1 MAGSLNKVLL
11 IGRLG
16 RDPEMRYTASGQPV
30 ANFSIA
36 TDETYTGKDGQK
48 VEKTEWHRIVVWG
61 KQAEFCGNYLTKG
74 RLVYIEGKLETR
86 KWQDKDGQDKYTT
99 EIKADRVVGLDSR
112 QAEGGYS
119 QGSSGAYPRGPQAQ
133 QGAGPGGH
141 EEDLGPA
148 FPSEA
153 SGMDD
158 APF

>member
-16 RDPEMRYTASGQPV
+16 QDPDMRYAPSGQPV
-30 ANFSIA
+30 TNFSIA
-36 TDETYTGKDGQK
+36 TDESYTNKDGQK

-86 KWQDKDGQDKYTT
+86 KWQGKDGLERTTT
-99 EIKADRVVGLDSR
+99 EIKADRVAALESR
-112 QAEGGYS
+112 PTEGGY
-119 QGSSGAYPRGPQAQ
+119 APAPRRQPQPSNDPD
-133 QGAGPGGH
+133 GD
-141 EEDLGPA
+141 DLGPA
-148 FPSEA
+148 FPSETTTL
-153 SGMDD
+153 DD

>member
-16 RDPEMRYTASGQPV
+16 RDPELRYTTSGQPV
-30 ANFSIA
+30 ATFSIA
-36 TDETYTGKDGQK
+36 TDESYKSKDGQK

-61 KQAEFCGNYLTKG
+61 KSAEFCGNYLTKG
-74 RLVYIEGKLETR
+74 RLVFVEGKLETR
-86 KWQDKDGQDKYTT
+86 KWQDKDGQEKYTT
-99 EIKADRVVGLDSR
+99 EIKADRVDFMDSR
-112 QAEGGYS
+112 QAEGGFAPAPQFS
-119 QGSSGAYPRGPQAQ
+119 KGPAQ
-133 QGAGPGGH
+133 QRSGGMGY
-141 EEDLGPA
+141 DDDMGPA

>member
-16 RDPEMRYTASGQPV
+16 RDPEMRYTPSGQPV
-30 ANFSIA
+30 TNFSIA

-61 KQAEFCGNYLTKG
+61 KQAEFCGNYLAKG

-86 KWQDKDGQDKYTT
+86 KWTDKDGAEKYTT

-112 QAEGGYS
+112 QSEGGYTPAPQQYQKTQAAP
-119 QGSSGAYPRGPQAQ
+119 QG
-133 QGAGPGGH
+133 GGSNY
-141 EEDLGPA
+141 EDDLGPA